1 MYQIQLLNSDGTVSS
16 IYDQSRMNERSV
28 SAPACTQNVNEAGTL
43 EFTLTKNHPLINTLE
58 PISSFVNVLDDGEE
72 IFYGRVLKRSD
83 PTLTGMVTFQCEGA
97 MTFLLD
103 SEVPPDGKDSSG
115 NQNTRTLSAQAFFE
129 WCIARHNADVND
141 PRREFTVGIVNAD
154 RRNETKEYSIS
165 SYTQTK
171 TAIENYLLDEYGGFI
186 RIRPKDGGGH
196 YIDWIQN
203 YDTLNPQPIQI
214 GSNVAEQTNEIDGSN
229 LFTGLRPVGK
239 DGITLDT
246 PILDL
251 YPDDKMR
258 KMGRIVKTIE
268 FRDAETQEELTAK
281 ANAYKQRIEKT
292 LYINSSIRLVD
303 MHYLDGT
310 YPKIRLGDRFNNI
323 YGLEGTEVVVSSLEL
338 HFEAPQNDTLTL
350 NNRKSLDPDTMSD
363 GSGSRNQ
370 HKGNSSYTKNN
381 SKRSGQYFK
390 YLKEYDDTLEVLA
403 PQVYMHG
410 ETLRQYYERIE
421 QQASYYE
428 ALSSRASAAEEVIS
442 SNTAKINN
450 VEQTIRDVV
459 GSARLQDGYSLT
471 DIVGKFEIWEDE
483 NGHVTVHLK
492 DGAAMALDDTNGQT
506 VMIGTRLNEI
516 YNSNN
521 DINQF
526 ISNFQGSTLWTQRN
540 NITGIVG
547 HFTEVDTVVADPDH
561 PGQYKTVKKLVV
573 ESGGGF
579 QIREDGV
586 EYGLY
591 MTPSSAYHEAAIA
604 SGANPYAKGL
614 YERRS
619 NGTYVLTTDTTVQSG
634 KKYYQR
640 GGNAVLTAGMLVD
653 QINNET
659 VTQIRGDRVNITAE
673 NVSVAANKSL
683 DTIVGHFEE
692 EEYLME
698 DGSHHP
704 IIDPETGEQMVGKR
718 LVYKADG
725 GLMIKRLAENGVQV
739 TCGLYDENNLTAG
752 IIVDKVNGN
761 PNVEIKGSRIIIG
774 DISGNDL
781 NTWASS
787 AEGAIMARATIN
799 QLNAA
804 VARISLL
811 EADVVRTDDLV
822 AKRTIAAGTLSA
834 RNFYIDT
841 GIDSEMGSYDL
852 KNAVAYAKITLD
864 SSTNEYTLH
873 LYRTTG
879 AELTM
884 PNGYS
889 MTFSRA
895 TTLSGAWDGGN
906 LKVSAAPQGNVYTIP
921 FPHTQSTS
929 SNSIFITP
937 PGAATKTYIMSN
949 TENDSDKVDL
959 QTLYNGS
966 YVTVARFNHGKNSAV
981 TLTDPVWTYDGD
993 NVSLNSRSSNTVTV
1007 KTSGRAS
1014 QLTKAVSIYLTQGG
1028 WSNNKKTV
1036 YARKGSA
1043 SGEFVALLEVDASEI
1058 WTNGNS
1064 AVTLTDPVWTYD
1076 GDNVSLNS
1084 RSSNTVTVKTSGRAS
1099 QLTKAVS
1106 IYLTQGG
1113 WSNNK
1118 KTVYAR
1124 KGSAS
1129 GEFVALLEV
1138 DATSIWNDGVAYG
1151 ASNATHTISYSG
1163 TNSTGT
1169 NTMFHVSCGSAG
1181 STIYL
1186 ERSGDRVYATTGNWF
1201 GHGTYVIRGS
1211 CPCPSEIQTQIEY
1224 VTKTDD
1230 SCSINISGT
1239 NSSGTN
1245 THFTVYASSSYCG
1258 SDSRVIYLAK
1268 SGNRVYAT
1276 TGGYFGYGSYVIRGS
1291 CPC

>member
-28 SAPACTQNVNEAGTL
+28 SAPNCSLNVNEAGTL

-58 PISSFVNVLDDGEE
+58 PLSSFINILDDGEE

-83 PTLTGMVTFQCEGA
+83 PTLTGMVSFSCEGA
-97 MTFLLD
+97 LTFLLD
-103 SEVPPDGKDSSG
+103 SEVPPDGKNASG
-115 NQNTRTLSAQAFFE
+115 NQITRHLTAEAFFR
-129 WCIARHNADVND
+129 WCITTHNSEVND
-141 PRREFTVGIVNAD
+141 PRRQFTVGIVNANQ
-154 RRNETKEYSIS
+154 RNKEDDYSIT

-171 TAIENYLLDEYGGFI
+171 SVIESQILDIYGGFI
-186 RIRPKDGGGH
+186 RVRPKDGGGH

-203 YDTLNPQPIQI
+203 YETLNPQPVQI
-214 GSNVAEQTNEIDGSN
+214 GENVEEQTNETDGSN
-229 LFTGLRPVGK
+229 LFTVLRPVGK
-239 DGITLDT
+239 DGITLDNPT
-246 PILDL
+246 MDL
-251 YPDDKMR
+251 YPSAQMTKY
-258 KMGRIVKTIE
+258 GRIIKTIE
-268 FRDAETQEELTAK
+268 FKSATTKAELQTQ
-281 ANAYKQRIEKT
+281 ANEYKQRIEKT
-292 LYINSSIRLVD
+292 LFVNSSIQLVD

-310 YPKIRLGDRFNNI
+310 QPKIRLGDRFNNI
-323 YGLEGTEVVVSSLEL
+323 HGLEGAEMVVASLEL
-338 HFEAPQNDTLTL
+338 HFEAPQNDTLGL
-350 NNRKSLDPDTMSD
+350 KNRKSLDPDLTPE
-363 GSGSRNQ
+363 GNRHSGSR
-370 HKGNSSYTKNN
+370 SYTKKGKKQQ
-381 SKRSGQYFK
+381 SQYFK
-390 YLKEYDDTLEVLA
+390 YLKEYDETLEVLA

-410 ETLRQYYERIE
+410 QTLIQHYERIE
-421 QQASYYE
+421 QQAGYYE
-428 ALSSRASAAEEVIS
+428 SLSSRATTAEEVIAS
-442 SNTAKINN
+442 HTEKINN
-450 VEQTIRDVV
+450 VEQSIRDINGTAVIQN
-459 GSARLQDGYSLT
+459 SAGIAQ
-471 DIVGKFEIWEDE
+471 IVGKFEIWEDQ

-492 DGAAMALDDTNGQT
+492 DGAALTLDDENGQT
-506 VMIGTRLNEI
+506 VTVGTRLNEA
-516 YNSNN
+516 YNSANN
-521 DINQF
+521 ANQF
-526 ISNFQGSTLWTQRN
+526 VSNFQGSTLWTQRN

-547 HFTEVDTVVADPDH
+547 HFTEVDTVVPDPDH
-561 PGQYKTVKKLVV
+561 PGQYQTVKKLVV

-591 MTPSSAYHEAAIA
+591 MTPSSAYNEYRTEAGI
-604 SGANPYAKGL
+604 NPQARGL

-619 NGTYVLTTDTTVQSG
+619 DGTYVLTTDTTVQQG
-634 KKYYQR
+634 KTYYKR
-640 GGNAVLTAGMLVD
+640 GGNAVLTAGMMVD
-653 QINNET
+653 KINNET
-659 VTQIRGDRVNITAE
+659 VTKIRGDRVEITAD
-673 NVSVAANKSL
+673 NVSVTATKSL
-683 DTIVGHFEE
+683 QTIVGHFEE

-704 IIDPETGEQMVGKR
+704 IIDPETGEQLVGKR

-725 GLMIKRLAENGVQV
+725 GMRVRRLRDDGIITEYGV
-739 TCGLYDENNLTAG
+739 YDDGNLTGGVMAQK
-752 IIVDKVNGN
+752 INGQTTTS
-761 PNVEIKGSRIIIG
+761 IYGSRVIVG
-774 DISGNDL
+774 DVSGNDL
-781 NTWASS
+781 NTWASG
-787 AEGAIMARATIN
+787 AEGLIAAKATIA

-804 VARISLL
+804 VARIALL

-834 RNFYIDT
+834 KNFYIDT
-841 GIDSEMGSYDL
+841 GVDSEMGSYDL

-864 SSTNEYTLH
+864 ASTNEYTLH

-895 TTLSGAWDGGN
+895 TTLSGAWDGGD

-921 FPHTQSTS
+921 FPHTESTS

-937 PGAATKTYIMSN
+937 PGAATKTYIMLN

-1007 KTSGRAS
+1007 RTSGRAS
-1014 QLTKAVSIYLTQGG
+1014 QLTKTVSIYLTQGS
-1028 WSNNKKTV
+1028 WFNNKKTV
-1036 YARKGSA
+1036 YAREGSER
-1043 SGEFVALLEVDASEI
+1043 GEYVALLEVDASQI
-1058 WTNGNS
+1058 WNNGNS

-1084 RSSNTVTVKTSGRAS
+1084 RSSNTVTVRTSERAS

-1106 IYLTQGG
+1106 IYLTQGS

-1124 KGSAS
+1124 EGSER

-1138 DATSIWNDGVAYG
+1138 DATSVWNDGVIYG
-1151 ASNATHTISYSG
+1151 ESNATHTISYSG

-1169 NTMFHVSCGSAG
+1169 NTMFHVSCGSAA

-1201 GHGTYVIRGS
+1201 GQGTYVIRGS
-1211 CPCPSEIQTQIEY
+1211 CPCPSEIQYQTQY
-1224 VTKTDD
+1224 VTRTDN
-1230 SCSINISGT
+1230 SCYINISGT
-1239 NSSGTN
+1239 NSTGTN
-1245 THFTVYASSSYCG
+1245 TQFTVNASSNYCG

-1276 TGGYFGYGSYVIRGS
+1276 TGGYFGNGSYVIRGS